1 MKQTSAAYQAAIKA
15 ISRTIHITVTNNGA
29 EIPLT
34 DMQSVKIN
42 KIGASAQTLKPG
54 ELCKSKAEIV
64 IDHPITGTV
73 DISFTVEGASDII
86 NVGRYWI
93 NSVDYDATKKNY
105 TVTAYDLPPW
115 FEEEA
120 LPISTAVSDILTL
133 IENSTGMT
141 ISDKSL
147 ITLTEIPSQL
157 EEGMTWLTLLRYIV
171 GYSGYSIRT
180 SEGNLELYRYADTGV
195 SFPRSRVYQN
205 GLTTSDLTHIY
216 YYLVNE
222 KYTSGGGAYGIK
234 YMNPFITSDEQ
245 VSAMACYIGAE
256 YSPLQAVVQSD
267 PSIDIGDIVSV
278 GDAEGNT
285 FTAYVMEI
293 VLEYDGGLKMGIKSY
308 SDMTVRSVVSERPI
322 DRKLKDIQTYTQSNI
337 EKIMDSLFLS
347 PDGYYFLIDSN
358 GDPVTTD
365 TQVPA
370 GFQITDSSMT
380 QGWRFILGGLYH
392 SKDAFATIDKT
403 AITADGYIMGDTIMA
418 NTISTES
425 LEVSAQTAV
434 HGTNKYITFGD
445 GEINIGEKDAN
456 GNIVS
461 QYSARFTKLGMRVM
475 SQSNRVTLLAE
486 GDTVEAAN
494 LTAKNFSR
502 VTTDVTQTGTTNVFH
517 ISGRTQGIWSNV
529 HNCPAIGTFWEGE

>member
-1 MKQTSAAYQAAIKA
+1 MKQTSAAYRAAIVSHNRK
-15 ISRTIHITVTNNGA
+15 IHISAMNGSV
-29 EIPLT
+29 EVPNSSML
-34 DMQSVKIN
+34 SVKIN

-54 ELCKSKAEIV
+54 ELCKSKAEIL

-73 DISFTVEGASDII
+73 DISFSVEGASDII
-86 NVGRYWI
+86 SVGKYWI
-93 NSVDYDATKKNY
+93 NSAEYDATKKNY
-105 TVTAYDLPPW
+105 KIVAYDIPPW

-120 LPISTAVSDILTL
+120 IPISTAVSDILTQ
-133 IENSTGMT
+133 IENSSGMT
-141 ISDKSL
+141 IIGKNL
-147 ITLTEIPSQL
+147 ITLTEITQF
-157 EEGMTWLTLLRYIV
+157 EEGTTWTELLRYIV

-195 SFPRSRVYQN
+195 SFPKSRVYQN

-216 YYLVNE
+216 YYNVNE
-222 KYTSGGGAYGIK
+222 KYTAGSGAYGIK
-234 YMNPFITSDEQ
+234 YDNPFITNPDQ
-245 VSAMACYIGAE
+245 VEAMACYIGAE

-308 SDMTVRSVVSERPI
+308 SDMTVRSVISERPI
-322 DRKLKDIQTYTQSNI
+322 DRKLKEIQVYAQSNI

-392 SKDAFATIDKT
+392 SKDSFATIDKT

-434 HGTNKYITFGD
+434 NGTNKYITFGD

-456 GNIVS
+456 GNLVS
-461 QYSARFTKLGMRVM
+461 EYSSRFTNLGMRVTN
-475 SQSNRVTLLAE
+475 QNNTVTLKAE
-486 GDTVEAAN
+486 GDMVEAVN
-494 LTAKNFSR
+494 LTAQKFSR
-502 VTTDVTQTGTTNVFH
+502 VTTDVTQTGTTNVFR
-517 ISGRTQGIWSNV
+517 ISGRTQGIWSTV
-529 HNCPAIGTFWEGE
+529 HNCPAIGTFWEEEV

>member
-1 MKQTSAAYQAAIKA
+1 MKQTSAAYRAAIV
-15 ISRTIHITVTNNGA
+15 SHNRTIHISVMNGSV
-29 EIPLT
+29 EVPNSSML
-34 DMQSVKIN
+34 SVKIN
-42 KIGASAQTLKPG
+42 KVGASAQTLKPG

-73 DISFTVEGASDII
+73 DISFSVEGADDVI
-86 NVGRYWI
+86 NVGKYWI

-105 TVTAYDLPPW
+105 KVTAYDLPPW

-120 LPISTAVSDILTL
+120 LPSTTSVVNILTL
-133 IENSTGMT
+133 IETSSGMT
-141 ISDKSL
+141 ISGKNL
-147 ITLTEIPSQL
+147 ITLTEITQI
-157 EEGMTWLTLLRYIV
+157 EEGTTWAELLRYIV

-195 SFPRSRVYQN
+195 SFPKSRVYQN

-216 YYLVNE
+216 YYNVNE
-222 KYTSGGGAYGIK
+222 KYTAGSGAYGIQ
-234 YMNPFITSDEQ
+234 YSNPFITSNAE
-245 VSAMACYIGAE
+245 VEAMACYIGAE

-278 GDAEGNT
+278 GDADGNT

-322 DRKLKDIQTYTQSNI
+322 DRKLKEIQVYAQSNI

-392 SKDAFATIDKT
+392 SKDNFATVDKT

-425 LEVSAQTAV
+425 LEVSAQIAV
-434 HGTNKYITFGD
+434 NGTNKYITFGD

-456 GNIVS
+456 GNLVS
-461 QYSARFTKLGMRVM
+461 EYSARFTSLGMRVM
-475 SQSNRVTLLAE
+475 SQSNQVTLLAE

-517 ISGRTQGIWSNV
+517 ISGRTQGIWSTV
-529 HNCPAIGTFWEGE
+529 HNCPAVGTFWEEE

>member
-1 MKQTSAAYQAAIKA
+1 MKQTSAAYRAAI
-15 ISRTIHITVTNNGA
+15 ISHNRTIHISVMNGSV
-29 EIPLT
+29 EVPNSSML
-34 DMQSVKIN
+34 SVKIN
-42 KIGASAQTLKPG
+42 KVGASAQTLKPG

-73 DISFTVEGASDII
+73 DISFSVEGASDSV
-86 NVGRYWI
+86 NVGKYWI

-105 TVTAYDLPPW
+105 KIVAYDLPPW

-120 LPISTAVSDILTL
+120 LPSTASVANILTL
-133 IENSTGMT
+133 IETSSGMT
-141 ISDKSL
+141 ISGKNL
-147 ITLTEIPSQL
+147 ITLTEITQI
-157 EEGMTWLTLLRYIV
+157 EEGTTWAELLRYIV

-180 SEGNLELYRYADTGV
+180 SSGNLELYRYADTGV
-195 SFPRSRVYQN
+195 SFLKSRVYQN

-216 YYLVNE
+216 YYNVNE
-222 KYTSGGGAYGIK
+222 KYTAGSGAYGIN
-234 YMNPFITSDEQ
+234 YSNPFITSNTE
-245 VSAMACYIGAE
+245 VEAMACYIGAE

-322 DRKLKDIQTYTQSNI
+322 DRKLKEIQVYAQSNI

-392 SKDAFATIDKT
+392 SKDNFATVDKT

-434 HGTNKYITFGD
+434 NGTNKYITFGD

-456 GNIVS
+456 GNLVS
-461 QYSARFTKLGMRVM
+461 EYSSRFTNLGMRVM
-475 SQSNRVTLLAE
+475 SQSGTVTLLAE
-486 GDTVEAAN
+486 GDTVEAVN
-494 LTAKNFSR
+494 LMAKNFSR
-502 VTTDVTQTGTTNVFH
+502 VTTDVTQTGTTNVYH
-517 ISGRTQGIWSNV
+517 ISGRTQGIWSTV
-529 HNCPAIGTFWEGE
+529 HNCPAIGTFWEEE

>member
-1 MKQTSAAYQAAIKA
+1 MKQTSAAYRAAIV
-15 ISRTIHITVTNNGA
+15 SHNRTIHISVMNGSV
-29 EIPLT
+29 EVPNSSML
-34 DMQSVKIN
+34 SVKIN

-54 ELCKSKAEIV
+54 ELCKSKAELL

-73 DISFTVEGASDII
+73 DISFSVEGADDVI
-86 NVGRYWI
+86 NVGKYWI

-105 TVTAYDLPPW
+105 KVTAYDLPPW

-120 LPISTAVSDILTL
+120 LPSTTSVVNILTL
-133 IENSTGMT
+133 IETSSGMT
-141 ISDKSL
+141 ISGKNL
-147 ITLTEIPSQL
+147 ITLTEITQI
-157 EEGMTWLTLLRYIV
+157 EEGTTWAELLRYIV

-195 SFPRSRVYQN
+195 SFPKSRVYQN

-216 YYLVNE
+216 YYNVNE
-222 KYTSGGGAYGIK
+222 KYTAGSGAYGIQ
-234 YMNPFITSDEQ
+234 YSNPFITSNAE
-245 VSAMACYIGAE
+245 VEAMACYIGAE

-278 GDAEGNT
+278 GDADGNT

-322 DRKLKDIQTYTQSNI
+322 DRKLKEIQVYAQSNI

-392 SKDAFATIDKT
+392 SKDNFATVDKT

-425 LEVSAQTAV
+425 LEVSAQIAV
-434 HGTNKYITFGD
+434 NGTNKYITFGD
-445 GEINIGEKDAN
+445 GEINIGEKDAS
-456 GNIVS
+456 GNLVS
-461 QYSARFTKLGMRVM
+461 EYSSRFTNLGMRVM
-475 SQSNRVTLLAE
+475 SQSGTVTLLAE
-486 GDTVEAAN
+486 GDTVEAVN
-494 LTAKNFSR
+494 LMAKNFSR

-517 ISGRTQGIWSNV
+517 ISGRTQGIWSTV
-529 HNCPAIGTFWEGE
+529 HNCPAIGTFWEEE

>member
-15 ISRTIHITVTNNGA
+15 RSRTIHITVTNNGA

-34 DMQSVKIN
+34 DMQSVKVN

-73 DISFTVEGASDII
+73 DISFSVEGASDSI
-86 NVGRYWI
+86 NVGKYWI

-105 TVTAYDLPPW
+105 KIVAYDLPPW

-120 LPISTAVSDILTL
+120 LPSTTSVTNILTL
-133 IENSTGMT
+133 IETSSGMT
-141 ISDKSL
+141 ISGKNL
-147 ITLTEIPSQL
+147 ITLTEITQI
-157 EEGMTWLTLLRYIV
+157 EEGTTWAELLRYIV
-171 GYSGYSIRT
+171 GYSGYSVRT

-195 SFPRSRVYQN
+195 SFPKSRVYQN
-205 GLTTSDLTHIY
+205 GLTTSDLTNIY
-216 YYLVNE
+216 YYNVNE
-222 KYTSGGGAYGIK
+222 KYTAGSGAYGIN
-234 YMNPFITSDEQ
+234 YSNPFITSNAE
-245 VSAMACYIGAE
+245 VEAMACYIGAE

-278 GDAEGNT
+278 GDADGNT

-308 SDMTVRSVVSERPI
+308 SDQTVRSVVSERPI
-322 DRKLKDIQTYTQSNI
+322 DRKLKEIQVYAQSNI

-392 SKDAFATIDKT
+392 SKDNFATVDKT

-434 HGTNKYITFGD
+434 NGTNKFITFGD

-461 QYSARFTKLGMRVM
+461 QYSSRFTNLGMRVM
-475 SQSNRVTLLAE
+475 SQGGTVTLLAE

-517 ISGRTQGIWSNV
+517 ISGRTQGVWSNV
-529 HNCPAIGTFWEGE
+529 HNCPAVGTFWEEE